1 MIEFKSVSFAYGSS
15 TATQSMSDSAS
26 KDSTGATESLS
37 QSEMAPTL
45 INISFTLK
53 PGSRTVVL
61 GHNGSGKSTLA
72 NLCNASLLP
81 FSGEV
86 LVDGSSTAEV
96 PSTQIS
102 SQVGMVRQDST
113 AQLVCAT
120 VFDEVAFGPANLGLP
135 QEEIVSRVSQTLEL
149 CGIAD
154 LANAQTHTLSGG
166 QQQLV
171 SIAAA
176 LSLRPCYLV
185 LDEAFAQLDTRFRN
199 HLSKLVNNLVANGM
213 GVLEISHSFESLPGA
228 DQVLVLEKGQLVWTG
243 TPTEF
248 LSDADISARAGFDD
262 ALTGTAHLAAQAGYQ
277 FDEPLSALEFVAFL
291 VQNNLAFDALDTL
304 VYQRALEV
312 VRANN
317 YDGIQALGEAHELA
331 ICGVSHAFDKPVL
344 HDVTLSSTGE
354 LTVLV
359 GASGSGKTTC
369 ARIAAGLIEAD
380 AGHATIDA
388 RLVSP
393 GDVGMCFQRPQD
405 QLFAQTVA
413 EDIAFGPT
421 NKGFSPDDVEALVA
435 YAAERVGLD
444 QQVLDASP
452 LMLSGGQARRAALA
466 GTLACATYAVV
477 FDEATSGLDGRARS
491 QVLHLARELANEG
504 KAVFAIT
511 HDVSEWLPF
520 ADRVVFLEKGRV
532 VADVDVQEAQ
542 TTPELYEAAQ
552 LDCPLFVSVLHEL
565 LEACCV

>member
-1 MIEFKSVSFAYGSS
+1 MIEFKNVSFAYGSS
-15 TATQSMSDSAS
+15 TATQSMTDSVS
-26 KDSTGATESLS
+26 NDSMGATESLS
-37 QSEMAPTL
+37 QPKMVPTL
-45 INISFTLK
+45 DNVSFTLK

-72 NLCNASLLP
+72 NLCNASLFP

-86 LVDGSSTAEV
+86 LVDGTSTAGV

-102 SQVGMVRQDST
+102 SHVGMVRQDPT

-120 VFDEVAFGPANLGLP
+120 VFDEVAFGPANLGLS

-171 SIAAA
+171 AIASA

-199 HLSKLVNNLVANGM
+199 HLSNLVNTLVANGM

-228 DQVLVLEKGQLVWTG
+228 DQVLVLEKGQLAWSG
-243 TPTEF
+243 TSTEF
-248 LSDADISARAGFDD
+248 LSDADIIARAGFDD
-262 ALTGTAHLAAQAGYQ
+262 ALTGTAHVAAQAGYN
-277 FDEPLSALEFVAFL
+277 FDMPLNASEFVAFL

-344 HDVTLSSTGE
+344 HDITLSSTGE

-380 AGHATIDA
+380 TGHATIDA
-388 RLVSP
+388 RLVRP

-413 EDIAFGPT
+413 EDVAFGPT

-444 QQVLDASP
+444 QQVLGASP
-452 LMLSGGQARRAALA
+452 LTLSGGQARRAALA

-477 FDEATSGLDGRARS
+477 FDEATSGLDGKARS

-504 KAVFAIT
+504 KAVLAIT

-520 ADRVVFLEKGRV
+520 ADRVVFFEKGRV

-565 LEACCV
+565 LEACYV

>member
-15 TATQSMSDSAS
+15 TATQSMTDSAF
-26 KDSTGATESLS
+26 KDSMGATESLS
-37 QSEMAPTL
+37 QPKMAPTL
-45 INISFTLK
+45 DNVSFTLK

-72 NLCNASLLP
+72 NLCNASLFP

-86 LVDGSSTAEV
+86 LVDGTSTTRV
-96 PSTQIS
+96 PSPQIS
-102 SQVGMVRQDST
+102 SHVGLVRQDPT

-135 QEEIVSRVSQTLEL
+135 KEEIVSRVSQTLEL

-154 LANAQTHTLSGG
+154 LASAQTHTLSGG

-176 LSLRPCYLV
+176 LSPRPCYLV

-199 HLSKLVNNLVANGM
+199 HLSNLVNTLVANGM

-248 LSDADISARAGFDD
+248 LSDADIIARAGFDD
-262 ALTGTAHLAAQAGYQ
+262 ALTGTAHVAAQAGYN
-277 FDEPLSALEFVAFL
+277 FDMPLNASEFVAFL

-317 YDGIQALGEAHELA
+317 YDGMQALGEAHELA
-331 ICGVSHAFDKPVL
+331 MCGVSHAFDKPVL

-354 LTVLV
+354 LIVLV

-369 ARIAAGLIEAD
+369 ARIAVGLIEAD

-393 GDVGMCFQRPQD
+393 GDVGMCFQRPQE

-421 NKGFSPDDVEALVA
+421 NKGFSPDDVEVLVA

-444 QQVLDASP
+444 QQVLGASP
-452 LMLSGGQARRAALA
+452 LTLSGGQARRAALA

-477 FDEATSGLDGRARS
+477 FDEATSGLDGKARS

-504 KAVFAIT
+504 KAVLAIT

-520 ADRVVFLEKGRV
+520 ADRVVFLEKGHV

-565 LEACCV
+565 LEACYV

>member
-1 MIEFKSVSFAYGSS
+1 MIEFKNVSFAYNASV
-15 TATQSMSDSAS
+15 ATQSLA
-26 KDSTGATESLS
+26 DSTLKDAVKAPESLS
-37 QSEMAPTL
+37 QQEMALTL
-45 INISFTLK
+45 DNVSFTLN

-72 NLCNASLLP
+72 NLCNASLFPL
-81 FSGEV
+81 SGEI
-86 LVDGSSTAEV
+86 LVDDNSTAKV

-102 SQVGMVRQDST
+102 SVVGMVRQDPT

-135 QEEIVSRVSQTLEL
+135 KEDIVSRVTQTLEL

-154 LANAQTHTLSGG
+154 LVDAPTHTLSGG

-171 SIAAA
+171 AIAAA
-176 LSLRPCYLV
+176 LSLQPNYLV
-185 LDEAFAQLDTRFRN
+185 LDEAFSQLDTRFRN
-199 HLSKLVNNLVANGM
+199 HLSKLVNNLVANGI

-228 DQVLVLEKGQLVWTG
+228 DQVLVLEKSHLVWAG

-248 LSDADISARAGFDD
+248 LSDARAISNAGFDD
-262 ALTGTAHLAAQAGYQ
+262 ALTATAHQAAQAGYD
-277 FDEPLSALEFVAFL
+277 FDTPLSVSELVLFL
-291 VQNNLAFDALDTL
+291 VQNNLALDTLDSL

-344 HDVTLSSTGE
+344 HDVSLSSMGE
-354 LTVLV
+354 LVVLV

-369 ARIAAGLIEAD
+369 ARVAAGLIEAD
-380 AGHATIDA
+380 VGHASIDA

-393 GDVGMCFQRPQD
+393 GDVGICFQRPQD
-405 QLFAQTVA
+405 QLFAKSVA
-413 EDIAFGPT
+413 EDIAFGPS
-421 NKGFSPDDVEALVA
+421 NKGFSPDDVEKLVA

-452 LMLSGGQARRAALA
+452 LTLSGGQARRTALA

-477 FDEATSGLDGRARS
+477 FDEATSGLDGEARL
-491 QVLHLARELANEG
+491 QMLHLARELANEG
-504 KAVFAIT
+504 KAVLAIT

-520 ADRVVFLEKGRV
+520 ADRVVFLEKGCV
-532 VADVDVQEAQ
+532 VANVSVQEAQ
-542 TTPELYEAAQ
+542 TNPQVYKVAQ

-565 LEACCV
+565 LEACHV

>member
-1 MIEFKSVSFAYGSS
+1 MIEFKNVSFAYGTS
-15 TATQSMSDSAS
+15 AAAQSMTDPAS
-26 KDSTGATESLS
+26 KDSMGAIESLS
-37 QSEMAPTL
+37 QPKMAPTL
-45 INISFTLK
+45 DNVSFNLK

-72 NLCNASLLP
+72 NLCNASLFP

-86 LVDGSSTAEV
+86 LVDGTSTAGV

-102 SQVGMVRQDST
+102 SHVGMVRQDPT

-135 QEEIVSRVSQTLEL
+135 KEEIVSRVSQTLEL

-154 LANAQTHTLSGG
+154 LANSQTHTLSGG
-166 QQQLV
+166 QQQLI

-199 HLSKLVNNLVANGM
+199 HLSKLVNNLVANGV

-248 LSDADISARAGFDD
+248 LSDADIIARAGFDD
-262 ALTGTAHLAAQAGYQ
+262 ALTATAHLAAQAGYQ
-277 FDEPLSALEFVAFL
+277 FDEPFNASEFVAFL

-317 YDGIQALGEAHELA
+317 YDGIQALGEEHELA

-344 HDVTLSSTGE
+344 HDITLSSTGE

-369 ARIAAGLIEAD
+369 ARIATGLIEAD

-444 QQVLDASP
+444 QQVMGASP

-477 FDEATSGLDGRARS
+477 FDEATSGLDGKARS

-504 KAVFAIT
+504 KAVLAIT

-520 ADRVVFLEKGRV
+520 ADRVVFFEKGRV

-552 LDCPLFVSVLHEL
+552 LDCPLFVNVLHEL
-565 LEACCV
+565 LEACYV

>member
-15 TATQSMSDSAS
+15 TATQSMTDSAF
-26 KDSTGATESLS
+26 KDSMGATESLS
-37 QSEMAPTL
+37 QPKMAPTL
-45 INISFTLK
+45 DNVSFTLK

-72 NLCNASLLP
+72 NLCNASLFP

-86 LVDGSSTAEV
+86 LVDGTSTTRV
-96 PSTQIS
+96 PSPQIS
-102 SQVGMVRQDST
+102 SHVGMVRQDPT

-135 QEEIVSRVSQTLEL
+135 KEEIVSRVSQTLEL

-154 LANAQTHTLSGG
+154 LASAQTHTLSGG

-199 HLSKLVNNLVANGM
+199 HLSNLVNTLVANGM

-248 LSDADISARAGFDD
+248 LSDADIIARAGFDD
-262 ALTGTAHLAAQAGYQ
+262 ALTGTAHVATQAGYN
-277 FDEPLSALEFVAFL
+277 FDMPLNASEFVAFL

-317 YDGIQALGEAHELA
+317 YDGMQALGEAHELA
-331 ICGVSHAFDKPVL
+331 MCGVSHAFDKPVL

-354 LTVLV
+354 LIVLV

-369 ARIAAGLIEAD
+369 ARIAVGLIEAD

-393 GDVGMCFQRPQD
+393 GDVGMCFQRPQE

-421 NKGFSPDDVEALVA
+421 NKGFSPDDVEVLVA

-444 QQVLDASP
+444 QQVLGASP
-452 LMLSGGQARRAALA
+452 LTLSGGQARRAALA

-477 FDEATSGLDGRARS
+477 FDEATSGLDGKARS

-504 KAVFAIT
+504 KAVLAIT

-565 LEACCV
+565 LEACYV

>member
-15 TATQSMSDSAS
+15 AATQSMTDSAS
-26 KDSTGATESLS
+26 KDSMGATESLS
-37 QSEMAPTL
+37 QPEMVPTL
-45 INISFTLK
+45 DNVSFTLK

-72 NLCNASLLP
+72 NLCNASLFP

-86 LVDGSSTAEV
+86 LVDGTSTAGV

-102 SQVGMVRQDST
+102 SHVGMVRQDPT

-135 QEEIVSRVSQTLEL
+135 KEEIVSRVSQTLEL
-149 CGIAD
+149 CGIDD

-228 DQVLVLEKGQLVWTG
+228 DQVLVLEKGQLIWTG

-262 ALTGTAHLAAQAGYQ
+262 ALTGTAYLAAQAGYQ
-277 FDEPLSALEFVAFL
+277 FDEPLNASEFVAFL

-304 VYQRALEV
+304 VYQRALKV

-331 ICGVSHAFDKPVL
+331 VCGVSHAFDKPVL
-344 HDVTLSSTGE
+344 HDITLSSTGE

-380 AGHATIDA
+380 TGHATIDA
-388 RLVSP
+388 RLVCA

-405 QLFAQTVA
+405 QLFAQSVA
-413 EDIAFGPT
+413 EDIAFGPN

-444 QQVLDASP
+444 QQVLGASP
-452 LMLSGGQARRAALA
+452 LTLSGGQARRAALA

-477 FDEATSGLDGRARS
+477 FDEATSGLDGKARS
-491 QVLHLARELANEG
+491 QVLHLSRELANEG
-504 KAVFAIT
+504 KAVLAIT

-532 VADVDVQEAQ
+532 VASVDVQEAQ

-565 LEACCV
+565 LEACYV

>member
-1 MIEFKSVSFAYGSS
+1 MIEFKNVSFAYGSS
-15 TATQSMSDSAS
+15 TATQSITDPAS
-26 KDSTGATESLS
+26 KDSMGAIESLS
-37 QSEMAPTL
+37 QPKMAPTL
-45 INISFTLK
+45 DNVSFNLK

-72 NLCNASLLP
+72 NLCNASLFP

-86 LVDGSSTAEV
+86 LVDGTSTAGV

-102 SQVGMVRQDST
+102 SHVGMVRQDPT

-135 QEEIVSRVSQTLEL
+135 KEEIVSRVSQTLEL

-166 QQQLV
+166 QQQLI

-199 HLSKLVNNLVANGM
+199 HLSKLVNNLVANGV
-213 GVLEISHSFESLPGA
+213 GVLEISHSIESLPGA

-248 LSDADISARAGFDD
+248 LLDADIIARAGFDD
-262 ALTGTAHLAAQAGYQ
+262 ALTGTAHVAAQAGYN
-277 FDEPLSALEFVAFL
+277 FDMPLNASEFVAFL

-331 ICGVSHAFDKPVL
+331 MCGVS
-344 HDVTLSSTGE
+344 
-354 LTVLV
+354 
-359 GASGSGKTTC
+359 
-369 ARIAAGLIEAD
+369 
-380 AGHATIDA
+380 
-388 RLVSP
+388 
-393 GDVGMCFQRPQD
+393 
-405 QLFAQTVA
+405 
-413 EDIAFGPT
+413 
-421 NKGFSPDDVEALVA
+421 
-435 YAAERVGLD
+435 
-444 QQVLDASP
+444 
-452 LMLSGGQARRAALA
+452 QA
-466 GTLACATYAVV
+466 
-477 FDEATSGLDGRARS
+477 
-491 QVLHLARELANEG
+491 
-504 KAVFAIT
+504 I
-511 HDVSEWLPF
+511 
-520 ADRVVFLEKGRV
+520 
-532 VADVDVQEAQ
+532 
-542 TTPELYEAAQ
+542 
-552 LDCPLFVSVLHEL
+552 
-565 LEACCV
+565 

>member
-1 MIEFKSVSFAYGSS
+1 
-15 TATQSMSDSAS
+15 
-26 KDSTGATESLS
+26 
-37 QSEMAPTL
+37 
-45 INISFTLK
+45 
-53 PGSRTVVL
+53 
-61 GHNGSGKSTLA
+61 
-72 NLCNASLLP
+72 
-81 FSGEV
+81 
-86 LVDGSSTAEV
+86 
-96 PSTQIS
+96 
-102 SQVGMVRQDST
+102 MVRQDPT

-120 VFDEVAFGPANLGLP
+120 VFDEVAFGPANFGLP
-135 QEEIVSRVSQTLEL
+135 KEEIVSRVSQTLEL

-248 LSDADISARAGFDD
+248 LLDADIIARAGFDD
-262 ALTGTAHLAAQAGYQ
+262 ALTGTAHVAAQAGYN
-277 FDEPLSALEFVAFL
+277 FDMPLNASEFVAFL

-344 HDVTLSSTGE
+344 HDITLSSTGE

-380 AGHATIDA
+380 TGHATIDA
-388 RLVSP
+388 RLVRL

-452 LMLSGGQARRAALA
+452 LTLSGGQARRAALA

-477 FDEATSGLDGRARS
+477 FDEATSGLDGEARS

-504 KAVFAIT
+504 KAVLAIT

-520 ADRVVFLEKGRV
+520 ADRVVFLEKGCV
-532 VADVDVQEAQ
+532 VADVNVQEAQ
-542 TTPELYEAAQ
+542 TSPEVYEAAQ

-565 LEACCV
+565 LEACYV

>member
-1 MIEFKSVSFAYGSS
+1 MIEFKNVSFAYGSS
-15 TATQSMSDSAS
+15 TATQSMTDSAS
-26 KDSTGATESLS
+26 KDSMGATESLS
-37 QSEMAPTL
+37 QPEMVPTL
-45 INISFTLK
+45 DNVSFTLK
-53 PGSRTVVL
+53 PGSKTVVL

-72 NLCNASLLP
+72 NLCNASLFPL
-81 FSGEV
+81 SGEV
-86 LVDGSSTAEV
+86 LVDGNSVAVV

-102 SQVGMVRQDST
+102 SVVGMVRQDPT

-135 QEEIVSRVSQTLEL
+135 KEEIVSRVSQTLEL
-149 CGIAD
+149 CGIDD

-176 LSLRPCYLV
+176 LSVHPRYLV

-199 HLSKLVNNLVANGM
+199 HLSNLVNTLVANGM

-228 DQVLVLEKGQLVWTG
+228 DQVFVLEKGQLVWSG
-243 TPTEF
+243 TSTEF
-248 LSDADISARAGFDD
+248 LSDADIIARAEFDD
-262 ALTGTAHLAAQAGYQ
+262 ALTGTAHVAAQAGYN
-277 FDEPLSALEFVAFL
+277 FDMPLNASEFVAFL

-304 VYQRALEV
+304 VYQRALKV

-344 HDVTLSSTGE
+344 HDITLSSTGE

-380 AGHATIDA
+380 TGHATIDA

-452 LMLSGGQARRAALA
+452 LTLSGGQARRAALA

-477 FDEATSGLDGRARS
+477 FDEATSGLDGESRS

-504 KAVFAIT
+504 KAVLAIT

-565 LEACCV
+565 LEACYV

>member
-1 MIEFKSVSFAYGSS
+1 MIEFKNVSFAYGSS
-15 TATQSMSDSAS
+15 AATQSMIDSAS
-26 KDSTGATESLS
+26 KDFMGATESLS
-37 QSEMAPTL
+37 QSKMAPTL
-45 INISFTLK
+45 DNVSFTLK

-72 NLCNASLLP
+72 NLCNASIFP

-86 LVDGSSTAEV
+86 LVDGTSTAEV

-102 SQVGMVRQDST
+102 SVVGMVRQDPT

-120 VFDEVAFGPANLGLP
+120 VFDEVAFGPANLGLS
-135 QEEIVSRVSQTLEL
+135 QEEIVSRVFQTLEL

-154 LANAQTHTLSGG
+154 LANSQTHTLSGG

-171 SIAAA
+171 AIAAA
-176 LSLRPCYLV
+176 LSLRPCYLM

-248 LSDADISARAGFDD
+248 LSDANIIARAGFDD

-277 FDEPLSALEFVAFL
+277 FDVPLSALEFVAFL

-344 HDVTLSSTGE
+344 NDVTLSSTGE

-380 AGHATIDA
+380 VGHATIDA

-452 LMLSGGQARRAALA
+452 LTLSGGQARRAALA

-477 FDEATSGLDGRARS
+477 FDEATSGLDGKARS

-504 KAVFAIT
+504 KAVLAIT

-532 VADVDVQEAQ
+532 VANDDVQEAQ

-565 LEACCV
+565 LEACYV

>member
-15 TATQSMSDSAS
+15 AATQSMTDSAS
-26 KDSTGATESLS
+26 KDSMGATESLS
-37 QSEMAPTL
+37 QPEMVPTL
-45 INISFTLK
+45 DNVSFTLK

-72 NLCNASLLP
+72 NLCNASLFP

-86 LVDGSSTAEV
+86 LVDGTSTAGV

-102 SQVGMVRQDST
+102 SHVGMVRQDPT

-135 QEEIVSRVSQTLEL
+135 KEEIVSRVSQTLEL
-149 CGIAD
+149 CGIDD

-213 GVLEISHSFESLPGA
+213 GVLEISHSFESLPGV
-228 DQVLVLEKGQLVWTG
+228 DQVLVLEKGQLIWTG

-277 FDEPLSALEFVAFL
+277 FDEPLNASEFVAFL

-304 VYQRALEV
+304 VYQRALKV

-331 ICGVSHAFDKPVL
+331 VCGVSHAFDKPVL
-344 HDVTLSSTGE
+344 HDITLSSTGE

-380 AGHATIDA
+380 TGHATIDA
-388 RLVSP
+388 RLVCA

-405 QLFAQTVA
+405 QLFAQSVA
-413 EDIAFGPT
+413 EDIAFGPN

-444 QQVLDASP
+444 QQVLGASP
-452 LMLSGGQARRAALA
+452 LTLSGGQARRAALA

-477 FDEATSGLDGRARS
+477 FDEATSGLDGKARS
-491 QVLHLARELANEG
+491 QVLHLSRELANEG
-504 KAVFAIT
+504 KAVLAIT

-532 VADVDVQEAQ
+532 VANVDVQEAQ

-565 LEACCV
+565 LEACYV

>member
-1 MIEFKSVSFAYGSS
+1 MIEFKNVSFVYS
-15 TATQSMSDSAS
+15 TSATPQSMTDSAS
-26 KDSTGATESLS
+26 EDAIGATES
-37 QSEMAPTL
+37 QSLHPMALTL
-45 INISFTLK
+45 DNVSFTLK

-72 NLCNASLLP
+72 NLCNASLFPL
-81 FSGEV
+81 SGEV
-86 LVDGSSTAEV
+86 LVDGNSVAVV
-96 PSTQIS
+96 PSTQVS
-102 SQVGMVRQDST
+102 SAVGMVRQDPT

-135 QEEIVSRVSQTLEL
+135 KAEIVSRVTQTLEL

-154 LANAQTHTLSGG
+154 LIDAPTHTLSGG

-176 LSLRPCYLV
+176 LSVQPRYLV

-199 HLSKLVNNLVANGM
+199 HLSNLVNTLVTNGM
-213 GVLEISHSFESLPGA
+213 GMLEISHSFESLPGA
-228 DQVLVLEKGQLVWTG
+228 DQVLVLEKGQLVWSG

-248 LSDADISARAGFDD
+248 FLDANAIANAGFDD
-262 ALTGTAHLAAQAGYQ
+262 ALTATAHIAAQAGYK
-277 FDEPLSALEFVAFL
+277 FDVPINASEFVAFL

-317 YDGIQALGEAHELA
+317 YDGIQALGEEHELVV
-331 ICGVSHAFDKPVL
+331 CGVSHAFDKPVL
-344 HDVTLSSTGE
+344 HDVTISSTGE
-354 LTVLV
+354 LVVMV

-380 AGHATIDA
+380 TGHATIDA
-388 RLVSP
+388 RLVRP

-405 QLFAQTVA
+405 QLFAQSVA
-413 EDIAFGPT
+413 EDVAFGPT
-421 NKGFSPDDVEALVA
+421 NKGFSPDDVEALVT
-435 YAAERVGLD
+435 YAAARAGLD
-444 QQVLDASP
+444 QQVMDASP
-452 LMLSGGQARRAALA
+452 LTLSGGQARRAALA

-477 FDEATSGLDGRARS
+477 FDEATSGLDGEARS

-504 KAVFAIT
+504 KAVLAIT

-532 VADVDVQEAQ
+532 VADVNVQEAQ
-542 TTPELYEAAQ
+542 TTPEIYEAAQ

-565 LEACCV
+565 LEACHV

>member
-15 TATQSMSDSAS
+15 TATQSMTDPAS
-26 KDSTGATESLS
+26 KDSMGATESLS
-37 QSEMAPTL
+37 QPKMAPTL
-45 INISFTLK
+45 DNVSFNLK

-72 NLCNASLLP
+72 NLCNASLFP

-86 LVDGSSTAEV
+86 LVDGTSTAGV

-102 SQVGMVRQDST
+102 SHVGMVRQDPT

-135 QEEIVSRVSQTLEL
+135 KEEIVSRVTQTLEL
-149 CGIAD
+149 CDIAD
-154 LANAQTHTLSGG
+154 LIDAPTHTLSGG

-176 LSLRPCYLV
+176 LSVHPRYLV

-199 HLSKLVNNLVANGM
+199 HLSNLVNTLVTNEM

-228 DQVLVLEKGQLVWTG
+228 DQVLVLEKGQLVWSG

-248 LSDADISARAGFDD
+248 LLDANAIANAGFDD
-262 ALTGTAHLAAQAGYQ
+262 ALTATAHIAAQAGYK
-277 FDEPLSALEFVAFL
+277 FDVPFNASEFVAFL

-317 YDGIQALGEAHELA
+317 YDGIQALGEEHELA
-331 ICGVSHAFDKPVL
+331 VCGVSHAFDRPVL
-344 HDVTLSSTGE
+344 HDVTLSATGE
-354 LTVLV
+354 LVVLV

-380 AGHATIDA
+380 TGHATIDA
-388 RLVSP
+388 RLVCP

-405 QLFAQTVA
+405 QLFAQSVA
-413 EDIAFGPT
+413 EDVAFGPT

-435 YAAERVGLD
+435 YAAARVGLD
-444 QQVLDASP
+444 QRVMDASP
-452 LMLSGGQARRAALA
+452 LTLSGGQARRAALA

-477 FDEATSGLDGRARS
+477 FDEATSGLDGEARS

-504 KAVFAIT
+504 KAVLAIT

-520 ADRVVFLEKGRV
+520 ADRVVFLEKGCV
-532 VADVDVQEAQ
+532 VADVNVQEAQ
-542 TTPELYEAAQ
+542 TTPEIYEAAQ

-565 LEACCV
+565 LEACYV

>member
-1 MIEFKSVSFAYGSS
+1 M
-15 TATQSMSDSAS
+15 
-26 KDSTGATESLS
+26 
-37 QSEMAPTL
+37 
-45 INISFTLK
+45 
-53 PGSRTVVL
+53 
-61 GHNGSGKSTLA
+61 
-72 NLCNASLLP
+72 
-81 FSGEV
+81 
-86 LVDGSSTAEV
+86 
-96 PSTQIS
+96 
-102 SQVGMVRQDST
+102 
-113 AQLVCAT
+113 
-120 VFDEVAFGPANLGLP
+120 
-135 QEEIVSRVSQTLEL
+135 
-149 CGIAD
+149 
-154 LANAQTHTLSGG
+154 
-166 QQQLV
+166 
-171 SIAAA
+171 
-176 LSLRPCYLV
+176 

-248 LSDADISARAGFDD
+248 LSDANIIARAGFDD
-262 ALTGTAHLAAQAGYQ
+262 ALTATAHVAAQAGYN
-277 FDEPLSALEFVAFL
+277 FDVPLSASEFVAFL

-344 HDVTLSSTGE
+344 HDITLSSTGE

-380 AGHATIDA
+380 TGHATIDA

-452 LMLSGGQARRAALA
+452 LTLSGGQARRAALA

-477 FDEATSGLDGRARS
+477 FDEATSGLDGKARS

-504 KAVFAIT
+504 KAVLAIT

-520 ADRVVFLEKGRV
+520 ADRVVFLEKGCV
-532 VADVDVQEAQ
+532 VANVDVQEAQ

-565 LEACCV
+565 LEACYV

>member
-1 MIEFKSVSFAYGSS
+1 MIEFKNVSFAYSS
-15 TATQSMSDSAS
+15 SAATQSLTNSAS
-26 KDSTGATESLS
+26 KDSIEATESLS
-37 QSEMAPTL
+37 QPEMVPTL
-45 INISFTLK
+45 DIVSFTLK
-53 PGSRTVVL
+53 PASRTVVL

-72 NLCNASLLP
+72 NLCNASLFP

-86 LVDGSSTAEV
+86 LVDGTSTAGV

-102 SQVGMVRQDST
+102 SHVGMVRQDPT

-135 QEEIVSRVSQTLEL
+135 KEEIVSRVSQTLEL

-171 SIAAA
+171 AIASA

-199 HLSKLVNNLVANGM
+199 HLSNLVNTLVTNGM
-213 GVLEISHSFESLPGA
+213 GMLEISHSFESLPGA
-228 DQVLVLEKGQLVWTG
+228 DQVLVLEKGQLVWSG

-248 LSDADISARAGFDD
+248 LLDANAIANAGFDD
-262 ALTGTAHLAAQAGYQ
+262 ALTATAHIAAQAGYK
-277 FDEPLSALEFVAFL
+277 FDVTFNASEFVAFL

-317 YDGIQALGEAHELA
+317 YDGIQALGEEHELA
-331 ICGVSHAFDKPVL
+331 VCGVSHAFDKPVL
-344 HDVTLSSTGE
+344 HDVTISSTGE
-354 LTVLV
+354 LVVMV

-380 AGHATIDA
+380 TGHATIDA
-388 RLVSP
+388 RLVCP

-405 QLFAQTVA
+405 QLFAQSVA
-413 EDIAFGPT
+413 EDIAFGPN

-444 QQVLDASP
+444 QQVLGASP
-452 LMLSGGQARRAALA
+452 LTLSGGQARRAALA

-477 FDEATSGLDGRARS
+477 FDEATSGLDGKARS

-504 KAVFAIT
+504 KAVLAIT

-542 TTPELYEAAQ
+542 TSPEVYEAAQ

-565 LEACCV
+565 LEACYV

>member
-1 MIEFKSVSFAYGSS
+1 MIEFKNVSFVYGPLG
-15 TATQSMSDSAS
+15 TTQSMTDATSEDTLKAS
-26 KDSTGATESLS
+26 ER
-37 QSEMAPTL
+37 QSPRTRELTL
-45 INISFTLK
+45 DNVSFTLN

-61 GHNGSGKSTLA
+61 GRNGSGKSTLA
-72 NLCNASLLP
+72 NLCNASLFPL
-81 FSGEV
+81 FGEV
-86 LVDGSSTAEV
+86 LVDNTSVAEV
-96 PSTQIS
+96 ASTQIS
-102 SQVGMVRQDST
+102 SVVGMVRQDPT

-135 QEEIVSRVSQTLEL
+135 KEEIVSRVIQTLKL

-154 LANAQTHTLSGG
+154 LINAPIHTLSGG

-171 SIAAA
+171 AIAAA
-176 LSLRPCYLV
+176 LSLHPRYLV

-199 HLSKLVNNLVANGM
+199 HLSKLVNDLVANGM

-228 DQVLVLEKGQLVWTG
+228 DQVLVLEKGNLVWSG

-248 LSDADISARAGFDD
+248 FSDAKAISSAGFDD
-262 ALTGTAHLAAQAGYQ
+262 TLTATAHVAAQAGYN
-277 FDEPLSALEFVAFL
+277 FDTAFDTSEFVEFL
-291 VQNNLAFDALDTL
+291 VQNNLSFDALDTL

-312 VRANN
+312 VRAAK
-317 YDGIQALGEAHELA
+317 YDGAQALGEEHELSV
-331 ICGVSHAFDKPVL
+331 CGVSHMFDKSVL
-344 HDVTLSSTGE
+344 HDVSLSSTGE
-354 LTVLV
+354 LVVLV

-380 AGHATIDA
+380 TGHATIDA
-388 RLVSP
+388 RLVRP
-393 GDVGMCFQRPQD
+393 GDVGMCFQRPQE
-405 QLFAQTVA
+405 QLFANSVA

-435 YAAERVGLD
+435 YAAKRVGLD
-444 QQVLDASP
+444 QQILDVSP

-466 GTLACATYAVV
+466 GTLACATYALV
-477 FDEATSGLDGRARS
+477 FDEATSGLDGKARS
-491 QVLHLARELANEG
+491 QVLHLGRELANEG
-504 KAVFAIT
+504 KAVLAIT

-532 VADVDVQEAQ
+532 VADVNVQEAQ
-542 TTPELYEAAQ
+542 TNPEIYEDAQ

-565 LEACCV
+565 LEACYV

>member
-1 MIEFKSVSFAYGSS
+1 MIEFKNVSFAYSS
-15 TATQSMSDSAS
+15 SAATQSMTDPAS
-26 KDSTGATESLS
+26 KDSMGAIESLS
-37 QSEMAPTL
+37 QPKMAPTL
-45 INISFTLK
+45 DNVSFNLK

-72 NLCNASLLP
+72 NLCNASLFP

-86 LVDGSSTAEV
+86 LVDGTSTAGV

-102 SQVGMVRQDST
+102 SHVGMVRQDPT

-120 VFDEVAFGPANLGLP
+120 VFDEVAFGPANFGLP
-135 QEEIVSRVSQTLEL
+135 KEEIVSRVSQTLEL

-248 LSDADISARAGFDD
+248 LSDANISSRAEFDD
-262 ALTGTAHLAAQAGYQ
+262 VLTGTAHLAAQAGYQ
-277 FDEPLSALEFVAFL
+277 FDMPLSASEFVAFL

-331 ICGVSHAFDKPVL
+331 ICDVSHAFDKSVL
-344 HDVTLSSTGE
+344 HDITLSSTGE

-405 QLFAQTVA
+405 QLFAQSVA

-444 QQVLDASP
+444 QQVMDASP
-452 LMLSGGQARRAALA
+452 LTLSGGQARRAALA

-477 FDEATSGLDGRARS
+477 FDEATSGLDGKARS

-504 KAVFAIT
+504 KAVLAIT

-565 LEACCV
+565 LEACYV

>member
-1 MIEFKSVSFAYGSS
+1 MIEFKNVSFAYG
-15 TATQSMSDSAS
+15 TLAAAQSMTDAAS
-26 KDSTGATESLS
+26 EDVMRATES
-37 QSEMAPTL
+37 QSPHPMALTL
-45 INISFTLK
+45 DNVSFALK

-72 NLCNASLLP
+72 NLCNASLFPL
-81 FSGEV
+81 SGEV
-86 LVDGSSTAEV
+86 LVDGTSTAGV

-102 SQVGMVRQDST
+102 SHVGMVRQDPT

-120 VFDEVAFGPANLGLP
+120 VFDEVAFGPANFGLP
-135 QEEIVSRVSQTLEL
+135 KEEIVSRVSQTLEL

-166 QQQLV
+166 QQQLI

-199 HLSKLVNNLVANGM
+199 HLSKLVNNLVANGV

-248 LSDADISARAGFDD
+248 LSDADIIARAGFDD
-262 ALTGTAHLAAQAGYQ
+262 ALTGTAHVAAQAGYN
-277 FDEPLSALEFVAFL
+277 FDMPLNASEFVAFL

-304 VYQRALEV
+304 VYQRALKV

-344 HDVTLSSTGE
+344 HDITLSSTGE

-380 AGHATIDA
+380 TGHATIDA

-452 LMLSGGQARRAALA
+452 LTLSGGQARRAALA

-477 FDEATSGLDGRARS
+477 FDEATSGLDGKARS

-504 KAVFAIT
+504 KAVLAIT

-532 VADVDVQEAQ
+532 VANVDVQEAQ

-565 LEACCV
+565 LEACYV

>member
-1 MIEFKSVSFAYGSS
+1 MIEFKNVSFAYG
-15 TATQSMSDSAS
+15 TLATTQSMTFSVSEDAI
-26 KDSTGATESLS
+26 GATESHSPRTREL
-37 QSEMAPTL
+37 TL
-45 INISFTLK
+45 DNVSFTLN

-61 GHNGSGKSTLA
+61 GRNGSGKSTLA
-72 NLCNASLLP
+72 NLCNASLFPL
-81 FSGEV
+81 SGEV
-86 LVDGSSTAEV
+86 LVDDTSVAEAA
-96 PSTQIS
+96 STQIS
-102 SQVGMVRQDST
+102 SVVGMVRQDPT

-135 QEEIVSRVSQTLEL
+135 KEEIVSRVTQTLKL

-154 LANAQTHTLSGG
+154 LINAPIHTLSGG

-171 SIAAA
+171 AIAAA
-176 LSLRPCYLV
+176 LSLHPRYLV

-199 HLSKLVNNLVANGM
+199 HLSKLVNDLVANGM

-228 DQVLVLEKGQLVWTG
+228 DQVLVLEKGNLVWVG

-248 LSDADISARAGFDD
+248 FSDVNAISSAGFDD
-262 ALTGTAHLAAQAGYQ
+262 TLTATAHVAAQVGYN
-277 FDEPLSALEFVAFL
+277 FDTAFNTSEFVEFL

-312 VRANN
+312 VRAAK
-317 YDGIQALGEAHELA
+317 YDGAQAFGEEHELSV
-331 ICGVSHAFDKPVL
+331 CGVSHAFDKPVL
-344 HDVTLSSTGE
+344 HDVSLSSTGE
-354 LTVLV
+354 LVVLV

-380 AGHATIDA
+380 TGHATIDA
-388 RLVSP
+388 RLVHP
-393 GDVGMCFQRPQD
+393 GDVGMCFQRPQE
-405 QLFAQTVA
+405 QLFANSVA

-444 QQVLDASP
+444 QQILDVSP
-452 LMLSGGQARRAALA
+452 LTLSGGQARRAALA
-466 GTLACATYAVV
+466 GTLACATYALV
-477 FDEATSGLDGRARS
+477 FDEATSGLDGKARS
-491 QVLHLARELANEG
+491 QVLHLGRELANEG
-504 KAVFAIT
+504 KAVLAIT

-520 ADRVVFLEKGRV
+520 ADRVVFLQKGRV
-532 VADVDVQEAQ
+532 VADVNVQEAQ
-542 TTPELYEAAQ
+542 TNPEIYEDAQ

-565 LEACCV
+565 LEACYV

>member
-1 MIEFKSVSFAYGSS
+1 
-15 TATQSMSDSAS
+15 
-26 KDSTGATESLS
+26 
-37 QSEMAPTL
+37 MALTL
-45 INISFTLK
+45 DNVSFTLK

-72 NLCNASLLP
+72 NLCNASLFPL
-81 FSGEV
+81 SGEV
-86 LVDGSSTAEV
+86 LVDGNSVTVV

-102 SQVGMVRQDST
+102 SVVGMVRQDPT

-135 QEEIVSRVSQTLEL
+135 KEEIVSCVTQTLEL

-154 LANAQTHTLSGG
+154 LIDVPTHTLSGG

-176 LSLRPCYLV
+176 LSVQPRYLV

-199 HLSKLVNNLVANGM
+199 HLSNLVNTLVTNGM
-213 GVLEISHSFESLPGA
+213 GMLEISHSFESLPGA
-228 DQVLVLEKGQLVWTG
+228 DQVLVLEKGQLVWSG

-248 LSDADISARAGFDD
+248 LLDANAIANAGFDD
-262 ALTGTAHLAAQAGYQ
+262 ALTATAHIAAQAGYT
-277 FDEPLSALEFVAFL
+277 FDVPFNASEFVAFL

-317 YDGIQALGEAHELA
+317 YDGIQALGEEHELVV
-331 ICGVSHAFDKPVL
+331 CGVSHAFDKPVL
-344 HDVTLSSTGE
+344 HDVTISSTGE
-354 LTVLV
+354 LVVMV

-380 AGHATIDA
+380 TGHATIDA
-388 RLVSP
+388 RLVCP

-405 QLFAQTVA
+405 QLFAQSVA

-435 YAAERVGLD
+435 YAAARVGLD
-444 QQVLDASP
+444 QRVMDASP
-452 LMLSGGQARRAALA
+452 LTLSGGQARRAALA

-477 FDEATSGLDGRARS
+477 FDEATSGLDGKARS

-504 KAVFAIT
+504 KAVLAIT

-532 VADVDVQEAQ
+532 VANVDVQEAQ
-542 TTPELYEAAQ
+542 TIPGLYEAAQ

-565 LEACCV
+565 LEACYV

>member
-1 MIEFKSVSFAYGSS
+1 MIEFKSVSFAYSS
-15 TATQSMSDSAS
+15 SAATQSMTDSAS
-26 KDSTGATESLS
+26 KDSMGATESLS
-37 QSEMAPTL
+37 QPKMVPTL
-45 INISFTLK
+45 DSVSFTLK
-53 PGSRTVVL
+53 PGSRKVVL

-72 NLCNASLLP
+72 NLCNASLFP

-86 LVDGSSTAEV
+86 LVDGTSTAGV

-102 SQVGMVRQDST
+102 SHVGMVRQDPT

-135 QEEIVSRVSQTLEL
+135 QEEIVSCVSQTLEL

-166 QQQLV
+166 QQQLI

-199 HLSKLVNNLVANGM
+199 HLSKLVNNLVANGV

-248 LSDADISARAGFDD
+248 LSDADIIARAGFDD
-262 ALTGTAHLAAQAGYQ
+262 ALTGTAHVAAQAGYN
-277 FDEPLSALEFVAFL
+277 FDMPLNASEFVAFL

-304 VYQRALEV
+304 VYQRALKV

-344 HDVTLSSTGE
+344 HDITLSSTGE

-380 AGHATIDA
+380 TGHATIDV

-435 YAAERVGLD
+435 YAADRVGLD
-444 QQVLDASP
+444 QQVMDASP
-452 LMLSGGQARRAALA
+452 LTLSGGQARRAALA

-477 FDEATSGLDGRARS
+477 FDEATSGLDGKARS

-504 KAVFAIT
+504 KAVLAIT

-532 VADVDVQEAQ
+532 VANVDVQEAQ

-565 LEACCV
+565 LEACYV